1 MTPSRRHHFT
11 PGEVLPIAG
20 PSILLNAIIDWE
32 EDRLRAR
39 VDHAQPGL
47 YSNPDG
53 SVPCWV
59 GLEYMA
65 QAVGALAGIRDLR
78 AGRGP
83 RPGVL
88 LGTRRFRAH
97 VRTFAA
103 GAPVTVEVVEVLRE
117 AEGMGAYDC
126 TISGP
131 ALLAEASIKMMQV
144 ADLATLLKEDKSP

>member
-1 MTPSRRHHFT
+1 
-11 PGEVLPIAG
+11 
-20 PSILLNAIIDWE
+20 
-32 EDRLRAR
+32 
-39 VDHAQPGL
+39 
-47 YSNPDG
+47 
-53 SVPCWV
+53 
-59 GLEYMA
+59 MA
-65 QAVGALAGIRDLR
+65 QAVGALAGIRDLQ

-117 AEGMGAYDC
+117 AEGMGVYDC